1 MYSSRIYEI
10 HVVFC
15 FGARKHKLP
24 QVVRKAVD
32 YQARLPSAPM
42 SSSKGKGKEPAT
54 LPPLPGPSSGS
65 ANPAASLS
73 ALWAY
78 LLPAL
83 NHIVKSPTNNSDKAP
98 AIDIGFY
105 AGIHTACYN

>member
-1 MYSSRIYEI
+1 MYTWS
-10 HVVFC
+10 
-15 FGARKHKLP
+15 
-24 QVVRKAVD
+24 
-32 YQARLPSAPM
+32 PSIKSGLLSIPGTMA
-42 SSSKGKGKEPAT
+42 SLATSIIIDKGKGKEPAAA
-54 LPPLPGPSSGS
+54 LPLPGPSSGS

-83 NHIVKSPTNNSDKAP
+83 NHIVKSSTNTPDKAP